1 MPSVS
6 RSASQLASLLRFIL
20 FAAVAVALIL
30 VVAVP
35 LLIGPVVGS
44 MVRDAGFPGQDL
56 HVDVNLIGGGLFSGR
71 AESVHVQAKNV
82 NVPHG
87 QVGDVDLTLKDVSA
101 MDHTFSAVSGTLHN
115 VQVSGPN
122 GIPVV
127 VGTVDLNGPATTTQA
142 RGTISGADAE
152 RLVSAAATAAGSAV
166 DSVKLGQGGLSITS
180 GGKTTQGK
188 LRVAGR
194 ALILDRDGTSTV
206 LIAPAP
212 SEHWHLE
219 GVTVTPGSIQVD
231 LEVDTRALAK
241 DLPFGAEAVKEPA
254 GTPKP

>member
-1 MPSVS
+1 
-6 RSASQLASLLRFIL
+6 LASLLRFVL

-30 VVAVP
+30 LVAVP
-35 LLIGPVVGS
+35 LLIGPVVSS
-44 MVRDAGFPGQDL
+44 MVRDAGFPGKDL
-56 HVDVNLIGGGLFSGR
+56 HVDVNLVGGGLFSGR
-71 AESVHVQAKNV
+71 AESVHVQARNV

-87 QVGDVDLTLKDVSA
+87 LVGDVDLTLQDVSA
-101 MDHTFSAVSGTLHN
+101 VDHTFSAVSGTLHN

-127 VGTVDLNGPATTTQA
+127 VDTVDLNGPATTAQA

-152 RLVSAAATAAGSAV
+152 RLVSAAASAAGAGV
-166 DSVKLGQGGLSITS
+166 DSVKLGQGSLRVTS
-180 GGKTTQGK
+180 GGKTTDGR

-219 GVTVTPGSIQVD
+219 NVSITPGSIRVD
-231 LEVDTRALAK
+231 LEVDVRALAK

-254 GTPKP
+254 GTPTP